1 MKQNRVPRNK
11 PVYLWSINL
20 QQRRQ
25 EQYTVEKGLSLQ
37 QVVLVKLDSYIQI
50 SEIRTFPDTIYK
62 NKLKM
67 A

>member
-1 MKQNRVPRNK
+1 MKQSRAPRNK

-37 QVVLVKLDSYIQI
+37 QVALVKLDSYIQI
-50 SEIRTFPDTIYK
+50 SEIRTFPHTIYK